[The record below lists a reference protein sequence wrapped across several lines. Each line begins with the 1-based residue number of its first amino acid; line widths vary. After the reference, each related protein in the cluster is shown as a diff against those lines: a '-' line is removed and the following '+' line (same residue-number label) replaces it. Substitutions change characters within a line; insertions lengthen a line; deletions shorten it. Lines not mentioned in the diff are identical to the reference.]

1 MASPTVFSR
10 IFALLVAGSIASGVT
25 AQTTTEAQV
34 QTPII
39 SLELN
44 NASSTADAGCQL
56 TFVVT
61 NHSQTGLKQIAYQV
75 GVFDAEG
82 IVRRILVMEFGALTR
97 GKTKIA
103 LFNLADQ
110 QCSNISR
117 IIVND
122 VAQCTLSENSEAA
135 DFCLS
140 GLSTKSRTGIEFGL

>member
-1 MASPTVFSR
+1 MAFSTK
-10 IFALLVAGSIASGVT
+10 ISCAFALVVSGFMANAVMAQST
-25 AQTTTEAQV
+25 ADAPAR
-34 QTPII
+34 TPKI

-44 NASSTADAGCQL
+44 NASNTESKGCQL

-61 NHSQTGLKQIAYQV
+61 NHSDTGLSQIAYQV
-75 GVFDAEG
+75 GVFDANG
-82 IVRRILVMEFGALTR
+82 IVSRILVMEFGALTS

-110 QCSNISR
+110 PCTDISR

-122 VAQCTLSENSEAA
+122 VAQCTLAENSEAA

-140 GLSTKSRTGIEFGL
+140 GLSTKSRADIDFGL

>member
-1 MASPTVFSR
+1 MAFPTIFSR
-10 IFALLVAGSIASGVT
+10 VLSLLVAGSMASVAV
-25 AQTTTEAQV
+25 AQSTKEPTEPA
-34 QTPII
+34 PNI

-44 NASSTADAGCQL
+44 NASSTEAGGCQL

-61 NHSQTGLKQIAYQV
+61 NHSKIGLSQIAYQV

-82 IVRRILVMEFGALTR
+82 IVRRILVLEFGALTG

-110 QCSNISR
+110 TCNNISR

-122 VAQCTLSENSEAA
+122 VAQCTLVEKSETAQ
-135 DFCLS
+135 FCLS
-140 GLSTKSRTGIEFGL
+140 GLSTKSRADIEFGL

>member
-10 IFALLVAGSIASGVT
+10 IFAPLIAGSIASSVM
-25 AQTTTEAQV
+25 AQNTTEPQLEI
-34 QTPII
+34 PKI

-44 NASSTADAGCQL
+44 NASSTTDAGCQL
-56 TFVVT
+56 TFVIT
-61 NHSQTGLKQIAYQV
+61 NQSETDLSQIAYQV
-75 GVFDAEG
+75 GVFDAQG
-82 IVRRILVMEFGALTR
+82 IVRRILVMEFGVLTS

-110 QCSNISR
+110 KCSDISR

-122 VAQCTLSENSEAA
+122 VAQCTLAENSEAA

-140 GLSTKSRTGIEFGL
+140 GLSTKSRAEIDFGL